1 MCPPQPISFCNSI
14 WQCLY
19 LVCAIFSPS
28 LSTPQEQHKI
38 DSLSLLLFLLLLIAT
53 TFLIWYAP
61 PPSPSLT
68 LGPAIGL
75 VQGTDLGPLLLA
87 RGPGH
92 PTPSHERA
100 LWSRLHHHSLLISPA
115 RLPPPPDDRAQS
127 RPPAHHRLFKKRRF
141 RGLHETGVSMLMGM
155 LAGFLIGEAR
165 PAAHECSEQL
175 ANRMHR
181 PRAQTH
187 RFTSSPP
194 IRMCPPLSLSLI
206 PPPPRGPNLTVC
218 NT

>member
-1 MCPPQPISFCNSI
+1 MPPPADILLQLNLAMFIPCVRH
-14 WQCLY
+14 L
-19 LVCAIFSPS
+19 SPS

-53 TFLIWYAP
+53 TFLIWYAL

-127 RPPAHHRLFKKRRF
+127 PPARPSQAVQEASVPGTARD
-141 RGLHETGVSMLMGM
+141 GGVNVDGDVGGISD
-155 LAGFLIGEAR
+155 R
-165 PAAHECSEQL
+165 
-175 ANRMHR
+175 
-181 PRAQTH
+181 
-187 RFTSSPP
+187 
-194 IRMCPPLSLSLI
+194 
-206 PPPPRGPNLTVC
+206 
-218 NT
+218 